1 MLLQH
6 KEDIMKNILIV
17 DDSTVS
23 RRILKNM
30 FEAVGHTVVGE
41 ALNGKEGYDLYVKLS
56 PDVVTMDI
64 TMPEMNGLDALKH
77 IKEHDPDAKVII
89 LSAAGQQEKKEE
101 AQKLGATEFITKP
114 YEKRTIL
121 EAVERC

>member
-1 MLLQH
+1 
-6 KEDIMKNILIV
+6 MKNILIV

-30 FEAVGHTVVGE
+30 FEVVGHTVVGE

-121 EAVERC
+121 EAIERC